1 MWKTGSATPATF
13 ILPAMRRAGRCRA
26 PVYQYRIARPTI
38 GASGAIAGVMGA
50 YFFLFP
56 YARVVTLIIV
66 IFFVDVVEIPAF
78 FFLAFWFLLQFYSG
92 TVSFG
97 AQDALSGGVAWWAH
111 IGGFIAGILLLFAF
125 GVRRTARRSW
135 LYR

>member
-1 MWKTGSATPATF
+1 
-13 ILPAMRRAGRCRA
+13 
-26 PVYQYRIARPTI
+26 
-38 GASGAIAGVMGA
+38 MGA

-97 AQDALSGGVAWWAH
+97 TQDALSGGVAWWAH
-111 IGGFIAGILLLFAF
+111 IGGFAAGILLLFIF
-125 GVRRTARRSW
+125 GVRRSVRGQWR
-135 LYR
+135 YG